1 MNKIFFPKMLLCFLS
16 LAFLFCACSGDDEDP
31 GNNGGKDNTPYKV
44 TYKVSSLR
52 SADVNATAEEM
63 MKSILLI
70 IVKSDGTIENIEN
83 VNLPVTQEE
92 YVIEMLLTQ
101 GSKSVYGFANLT
113 DNMKTQAG
121 LSSLLVG
128 STMPDLS
135 EAALTIQNGYTID
148 ESNNEYLPMSNYTG
162 ITVSAVNGQSFSLE
176 LIRLVSKVRLRFT
189 NESGESIILGQLT
202 ITPLTTSSV
211 YLLPRNVNEPVF
223 PATYSQGD
231 FSSNFG
237 AGYAFA
243 DGEQL
248 EYITYV
254 NESIIT
260 GTGWF
265 RIGLTT
271 LTGNGSVSEERIA
284 LTNLTYINR
293 NDYLD
298 IPIILTDYKLEI
310 DVVSYP
316 PIGGYPPSVVYN
328 GDAYHITFAGGGPF
342 QLTPRLIQLS
352 DNTEVTMTDSDWTF
366 SYVDDTIPGFFEE
379 SPVLKSGEIYGVIK
393 ATATG
398 SVLFTL
404 SANITTSAGIQ
415 RMISYK
421 IYINQN

>member
-1 MNKIFFPKMLLCFLS
+1 MNKIFLPKILLYSFS
-16 LAFLFCACSGDDEDP
+16 LAFLFYACSGDDENP
-31 GNNGGKDNTPYKV
+31 ENNSNKNTPYKV
-44 TYKVSSLR
+44 TYSVSSLR
-52 SADVNATAEEM
+52 NSDANATAEEM

-70 IVKSDGTIENIEN
+70 IVKSDGTIEDIEN
-83 VNLPVTQEE
+83 ITLPATQEE
-92 YVIEMLLTQ
+92 HTVEILLTT
-101 GSKSVYGFANLT
+101 GNKRVYGFANLT

-121 LSSLLVG
+121 LSSLLAG

-135 EAALTIQNGYTID
+135 DAALTILNGYTIN
-148 ESNNEYLPMSNYTG
+148 ESNNEYLPMSNYTD

-189 NESGESIILGQLT
+189 NESGESITLGQLT
-202 ITPLTTSSV
+202 ISPLTTSSV
-211 YLLPRNVNEPVF
+211 YLLPRNVSEPVF

-231 FSSNFG
+231 FSSGFG
-237 AGYAFA
+237 AGYVFA
-243 DGEQL
+243 DGGQL

-254 NESIIT
+254 NESKIT

-271 LTGNGSVSEERIA
+271 LTGNGNVSEERIS

-328 GDAYHITFAGGGPF
+328 GDAWHITFAGGGPF

-352 DNTEVTMTDSDWTF
+352 DGTEVTMTDSDWTF
-366 SYVDDTIPGFFEE
+366 SYTDNSISGFFEE
-379 SPVLKSGEIYGVIK
+379 SPVLKNGEIFGIIK

-404 SANITTSAGIQ
+404 SANITTSTGIQ
-415 RMISYK
+415 RVISYK